1 MAAAA
6 ALFVL
11 QPLFVVKARE
21 ESERREGLTRDVAD
35 FPLRENDM

>member
-1 MAAAA
+1 MAA

-11 QPLFVVKARE
+11 QPLFVVKARDE
-21 ESERREGLTRDVAD
+21 REGGGTLARDVAD